1 MVVLVSPD
9 NSISK
14 WHGVFAL
21 NPLFTD
27 GNDCFIKHV
36 QNQFLYT
43 QVRHTSSLLDC
54 YIQVEVDHASAD
66 ISPII
71 FRVGSRKSRDK

>member
-1 MVVLVSPD
+1 MVVLDSPD

-27 GNDCFIKHV
+27 GERL
-36 QNQFLYT
+36 LYKT
-43 QVRHTSSLLDC
+43 CTKSVFVHTSRT
-54 YIQVEVDHASAD
+54 HKFTASRQ
-66 ISPII
+66 P
-71 FRVGSRKSRDK
+71 VVLT